1 MIRSISFSSYS
12 PVGDLNVIAL
22 CFLMIDL
29 VFFSYINKTRSFR
42 VFLSLIGLLLAAAY
56 ADVMF
61 YFVVKSGKHLVL
73 ADILRC
79 VYPRCCFWF
88 SRIS

>member
-29 VFFSYINKTRSFR
+29 VFFSYINKPDPSASSCPSSGCCLRRRTRT
-42 VFLSLIGLLLAAAY
+42 
-56 ADVMF
+56 
-61 YFVVKSGKHLVL
+61 
-73 ADILRC
+73 
-79 VYPRCCFWF
+79 
-88 SRIS
+88 